1 MDDIRGGLSCYNMTT
16 ISHEEEGILIEI
28 AMNDNY
34 KIKVGT
40 KLSQNEADAHTRPFS
55 NETRIRLLHF

>member
-1 MDDIRGGLSCYNMTT
+1 MTT